1 MPIEQKEKV
10 YPPVL
15 TKKDFV
21 RRYQR
26 GEFGNHAPT
35 WDSFE
40 EWVEDDKSLDDMYHI
55 RNRVAGGPTY
65 YNVQGYG
72 LWREWD
78 ALCKQVNPS
87 SLYISAMAPTE
98 KTVVQGEVQQP
109 GEKWTSLQVTY
120 SAVPATMREAL
131 AKETRHLHGL
141 WANSLVAWY
150 MDPSSYEWLWVLLD
164 RYPEHV
170 IEFSVYST
178 CWGTIPN
185 RNTVFWEVR
194 KY

>member
-1 MPIEQKEKV
+1 MSVIEKV

-21 RRYQR
+21 RRYQL
-26 GEFGNHAPT
+26 GEFGNRAPT
-35 WDSFE
+35 WDSFD
-40 EWVEDDKSLDDMYHI
+40 EWCDDKKDFNALYHI

-65 YNVQGYG
+65 YNVPGYK
-72 LWREWD
+72 LWGKWD
-78 ALCKQVNPS
+78 KLCSNVKSS

-98 KTVVQGEVQQP
+98 KTVFQGEVQESK
-109 GEKWTSLQVTY
+109 GDGLLLTY
-120 SAVPATMREAL
+120 STVVATMREAL
-131 AKETRHLHGL
+131 AKETRHSFGVMAECLLLYH
-141 WANSLVAWY
+141 
-150 MDPSSYEWLWVLLD
+150 MDHPSWEWLWVLLD